1 MCHIISTLC
10 HFPFYVIS
18 SFFIIFTIYIIPHSM
33 LPFQFMYS
41 FRDSRVSY
49 RPCSFLCPLSFY
61 YSRSFYII
69 PKIFRHSLSSCP
81 SFIPSI
87 LLRHSRNSYIIL
99 GILTSFLQ
107 FLHHSWNSY
116 IIPATFTSFPQ
127 LSSSFPQLSSS
138 FPRRRE
144 SSTLVYFIA
153 FYHFLIKKC
162 AK

>member
-1 MCHIISTLC
+1 MSFSVLCYFGHSLLFLQFILSIIPCYPFNLCTL
-10 HFPFYVIS
+10 FVIPA
-18 SFFIIFTIYIIPHSM
+18 FLIAHVLFFVPYLFIIPAAFN
-33 LPFQFMYS
+33 Q
-41 FRDSRVSY
+41 
-49 RPCSFLCPLSFY
+49 
-61 YSRSFYII
+61 
-69 PKIFRHSLSSCP
+69 IFRHSLSSCP